1 MTGLLRAVRAEVPGT
16 CILEER
22 RRCEKDGCGILFGDA
37 PKPCLIIDL
46 DEEGSPLGRQQRRCD
61 YLFVADAA
69 EKVVPENITVGF
81 CPVAVGPAHK
91 EEMYKLRKKDVSFC
105 GRGRTV
111 RSVRCGGR
119 FTVKLCA

>member
-1 MTGLLRAVRAEVPGT
+1 MNESSS
-16 CILEER
+16 
-22 RRCEKDGCGILFGDA
+22 
-37 PKPCLIIDL
+37 KPNFPHLIIDL

-61 YLFVADAA
+61 DLFVADAA

-81 CPVAVGPAHK
+81 CPVDK
-91 EEMYKLRKKDVSFC
+91 EEMYKLRKKDVSFR

-111 RSVRCGGR
+111 GSVRCGGR